1 MAEDPPIR
9 LCERYRRYG
18 PYTHSGPRYGDVS
31 VDLDRFQYLL
41 VMGACVAITLP
52 LEFLFGA
59 RVWRRPRRLVAALAL
74 PLAIFV
80 VWDVIAIARDHW
92 SFNPEYVTGW
102 KLPLDLPVEEL
113 VFFVVIPICGLLTF
127 EAVRRILAHHTR

>member
-1 MAEDPPIR
+1 M
-9 LCERYRRYG
+9 
-18 PYTHSGPRYGDVS
+18 
-31 VDLDRFQYLL
+31 DLDRFQYLL

-59 RVWRRPRRLVAALAL
+59 RVWRRPRRLVAALAV

-102 KLPLDLPVEEL
+102 KLPLDLPVEEF

-127 EAVRRILAHHTR
+127 EAVRRVLAHHTR